1 MLWVGAAIGLIL
13 IAAVAV
19 LGLRRRGPNVDVK
32 RAVVAR
38 RSA

>member
-19 LGLRRRGPNVDVK
+19 LGLRRRDVK
-32 RAVVAR
+32 RAVVPR